1 MKVTPRNL
9 VRHELVGM
17 NAHIVESKDPSLLC
31 RRGTI
36 VDESKETIRLDT
48 GDREIM
54 TPKSVCVFGLRLPGG
69 ELVHIDG
76 RDIGVPGVEP
86 PKKTC
91 TDPNCPFHGSLPV
104 RGRLMQGIV
113 TSTKMHN
120 AVTYR
125 QDYLSLV
132 AKYSRYERRRSNKH
146 AHLPP
151 CIEVNEGDIVRVA
164 ECRPISKTVKG
175 VVISVKRPAAN
186 QEE

>member
-1 MKVTPRNL
+1 MLAKRTARGETKE
-9 VRHELVGM
+9 VREEEALNMH
-17 NAHIVESKDPSLLC
+17 K
-31 RRGTI
+31 
-36 VDESKETIRLDT
+36 SKE
-48 GDREIM
+48 
-54 TPKSVCVFGLRLPGG
+54 KV
-69 ELVHIDG
+69 

-132 AKYSRYERRRSNKH
+132 AKYSRYERRKSNKH

-175 VVISVKRPAAN
+175 VVISVKRAAAN

>member
-1 MKVTPRNL
+1 LNMHK
-9 VRHELVGM
+9 
-17 NAHIVESKDPSLLC
+17 
-31 RRGTI
+31 
-36 VDESKETIRLDT
+36 SKE
-48 GDREIM
+48 
-54 TPKSVCVFGLRLPGG
+54 KV
-69 ELVHIDG
+69 

-132 AKYSRYERRRSNKH
+132 AKYSRYERRKSNKH